1 MIIKLTSLTICFH
14 VDDEIGKLKV
24 NDLYKVFKLT
34 ILIISVWSFNVAA
47 SSYCDNTRP
56 DSHIQKN
63 TVTVMSAN
71 IAHGRGTNFSQLT
84 SSIEQIKTNLN
95 AIATKVNQINPDI
108 VAFQEIDKASW
119 WSGQFSH
126 VDYLLKRTNFQ
137 NYVAT
142 SHVNAWWGN
151 YGTALFS
158 KLALINCD
166 GVTFA
171 PSWPTT
177 NKGFSYAR
185 VTLHKQTQH
194 IIVVSLHLDF
204 SRSSVRNKQIKEL
217 LTKLKDLNAPIIIMG
232 DFNTDWRWQ
241 NSIVK
246 TLSDNYGL
254 RIYNAHS
261 NKLNTFGAKRLD
273 WIMVSKHFTFK
284 SYYNVKDALSD
295 HVFVVAELEFS
306 EL

>member
-1 MIIKLTSLTICFH
+1 MQ
-14 VDDEIGKLKV
+14 
-24 NDLYKVFKLT
+24 KVFKLT
-34 ILIISVWSFNVAA
+34 ILMISVWCLNVAA
-47 SSYCDNTRP
+47 SSYCDNTRSA
-56 DSHIQKN
+56 SHTQKN

-71 IAHGRGTNFSQLT
+71 IAHGRGTNFSQIT
-84 SSIEQIKTNLN
+84 TSIEQIKTNLN

-142 SHVNAWWGN
+142 SHVNAWWGD

-158 KLALINCD
+158 KLPLINC
-166 GVTFA
+166 GGITFA

-177 NKGFSYAR
+177 NKGFSYAK
-185 VTLHKQTQH
+185 VNLNKQAQD

-204 SRSSVRNKQIKEL
+204 SRASVRNKQIKEL

-246 TLSDNYGL
+246 TLSDSYGL
-254 RIYNAHS
+254 RIYNAQS
-261 NKLNTFGAKRLD
+261 NELNTFGAKRLD
-273 WIMVSKHFTFK
+273 WIMVSQHFTFK
-284 SYYNVKDALSD
+284 SYYNVEGALSD
-295 HVFVVAELEFS
+295 HAFVVAELEFN

>member
-1 MIIKLTSLTICFH
+1 MNIKLTLLTICFH
-14 VDDEIGKLKV
+14 IDDEIGKLKV
-24 NDLYKVFKLT
+24 TNLEKVFKLT
-34 ILIISVWSFNVAA
+34 ILIICLWCLNIAA
-47 SSYCDNTRP
+47 SSNCDAILSAAHEP
-56 DSHIQKN
+56 KN
-63 TVTVMSAN
+63 TLTVMSAN

-84 SSIEQIKTNLN
+84 SSIEQIRTNLN

-108 VAFQEIDKASW
+108 VAFQENDKASW

-126 VDYLLKRTNFQ
+126 IDYLLKRTNFQ

-158 KLALINCD
+158 KLPLINCD
-166 GVTFA
+166 GITFA

-177 NKGFSYAR
+177 NKGFSYAK
-185 VTLHKQTQH
+185 VNLNKLTQH
-194 IIVVSLHLDF
+194 ITVVSLHLDF
-204 SRSSVRNKQIKEL
+204 SRASVRNKQIKEL
-217 LTKLKDLNAPIIIMG
+217 LSALKNLDAPIIIMG

-254 RIYNAHS
+254 RIYNEQS
-261 NKLNTFGAKRLD
+261 NKLNTFGSKRLD

-284 SYYNVKDALSD
+284 SYYNVEGALSD
-295 HVFVVAELEFS
+295 HAFVVAELEFS
-306 EL
+306 EH